1 MCLVRFENAS
11 KNYINVKFNLEINKG
26 DLIIVTG
33 INGSGKSTLIKLIIG
48 YIKPDSGLLI
58 KNTKQ
63 IAYLPENHIMPEFLT
78 SKSYLNELMRIN
90 KDNINYTL
98 YERLNIPNKKIK
110 NLSKGNRQKL
120 AIVGCLIGNNDI
132 YVFDE
137 PLSGL
142 DQNSIIIF
150 YEVIKDLQ
158 NKGHSIIISTHNKN
172 AFNNLEYIDISLW
185 IKSFYIIVLMVK
197 INTLLL

>member
-1 MCLVRFENAS
+1 MCLVRFENAT

-172 AFNNLEYIDISLW
+172 AFNNLEYIDISL
-185 IKSFYIIVLMVK
+185 
-197 INTLLL
+197 